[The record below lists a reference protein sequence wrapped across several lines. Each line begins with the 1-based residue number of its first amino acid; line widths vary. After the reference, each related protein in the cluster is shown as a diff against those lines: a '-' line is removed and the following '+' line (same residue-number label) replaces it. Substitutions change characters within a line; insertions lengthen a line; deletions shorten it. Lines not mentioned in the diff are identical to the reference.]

1 MAINKR
7 RFSQIACRL
16 SQIKHLRKSALD
28 LRISALNNLKNKRI
42 LITAGPTW
50 VAIDSV
56 RVISNIATGETGVL
70 LAEKLQRLGAKVTL
84 VLGPVG
90 VCCLNRKINLMR
102 FRFFNELR
110 DIINKELRS
119 KRYDAVIHSAA
130 VSDFKPGQVIKG
142 KIDSKKSYNLRLL
155 PLPKISRDIR
165 RLASK
170 AKMIIFKLE
179 SGVSDETLIK
189 RAKATQAKVNADFIV
204 ANRLN
209 PYRAFIIDRKDNIV
223 AIKTKNALA
232 KELLKIIIS
241 TINQSHFVSGVSG

>member
-1 MAINKR
+1 MAIKITQYAQRNT
-7 RFSQIACRL
+7 QY
-16 SQIKHLRKSALD
+16 
-28 LRISALNNLKNKRI
+28 LKGKKI

-56 RVISNIATGETGVL
+56 RVISNIATGETGIL

-90 VCCLNRKINLMR
+90 ACCLNRKINLVR

-130 VSDFKPGQVIKG
+130 VSDFKPKQAIKG
-142 KIDSKKSYNLRLL
+142 KIDSKKLYNLRLL

-170 AKMIIFKLE
+170 AKIIIFKLE
-179 SGVSDETLIK
+179 SGISGETLIK

-209 PYRAFIIDRKDNIV
+209 PYCAFIINR
-223 AIKTKNALA
+223 AGKTISARNKSELVN
-232 KELLKIIIS
+232 KLLKIMHLTPI
-241 TINQSHFVSGVSG
+241 T